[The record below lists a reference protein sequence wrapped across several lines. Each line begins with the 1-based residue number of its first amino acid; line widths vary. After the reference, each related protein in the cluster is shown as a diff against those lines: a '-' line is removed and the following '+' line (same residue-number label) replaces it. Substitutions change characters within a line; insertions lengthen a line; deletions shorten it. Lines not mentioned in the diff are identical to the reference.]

1 MIKCLLVWDSGGGLF
16 SAQAGLH
23 NQADHDVV
31 EGMGFQCLNW
41 TSLPR
46 NLQST
51 LTGKKIT
58 KRRV

>member
-1 MIKCLLVWDSGGGLF
+1 MPK
-16 SAQAGLH
+16 AGLH